1 MPGGFHNQEEENVDL
16 KKSSSIKEVL
26 EVGAIPAGKIAQF
39 KQILDSVGTDNNE
52 STKWNCQNWSLEALS
67 LLRWEGFVSEDY
79 PNNVIQYWLKEE

>member
-1 MPGGFHNQEEENVDL
+1 MDL

-52 STKWNCQNWSLEALS
+52 STK
-67 LLRWEGFVSEDY
+67 
-79 PNNVIQYWLKEE
+79 